1 MVDAY
6 KMLLVDDDPND
17 IELIQLAIQDLSF
30 IQTLDILTDGEQAIN
45 YLLNQAGP
53 TSVSLPRFILMDL
66 KLPKLTGIEVLRTIR
81 GDPLTRCL
89 PVVIMSS
96 SSEETDLQACYD
108 LNVNS
113 YVVKPL
119 GFYEFQRVVREV
131 TTYWMTINHPRVV

>member
-96 SSEETDLQACYD
+96 SSEETDLQACY
-108 LNVNS
+108 
-113 YVVKPL
+113 VVKPL